1 MPGSRPV
8 ALLLSAGQ
16 AGDNPAPGAAAGCSR
31 PSRPP
36 ARAPAGRQGLAAAA
50 VPLLTVVL
58 ASRRGQLSLATGVL
72 AFVVAVI
79 AAAMVGGLVPA
90 ALPAGR
96 GPWQPPA
103 RPRGCLAPVP
113 VLA

>member
-1 MPGSRPV
+1 MPLG
-8 ALLLSAGQ
+8 
-16 AGDNPAPGAAAGCSR
+16 
-31 PSRPP
+31 
-36 ARAPAGRQGLAAAA
+36 
-50 VPLLTVVL
+50 TVVL

-113 VLA
+113 VLARRAVIAAGAGVGAWLAGHGLRYDRLPGG

>member
-1 MPGSRPV
+1 MAELHGMPRAWCRCWMLSPRP
-8 ALLLSAGQ
+8 ATG
-16 AGDNPAPGAAAGCSR
+16 PRTCW
-31 PSRPP
+31 P
-36 ARAPAGRQGLAAAA
+36 ARPAAAA

-58 ASRRGQLSLATGVL
+58 AGRRGQLSLATSVL

-79 AAAMVGGLVPA
+79 AAAMAGGLVPA

-103 RPRGCLAPVP
+103 RPRGA
-113 VLA
+113 